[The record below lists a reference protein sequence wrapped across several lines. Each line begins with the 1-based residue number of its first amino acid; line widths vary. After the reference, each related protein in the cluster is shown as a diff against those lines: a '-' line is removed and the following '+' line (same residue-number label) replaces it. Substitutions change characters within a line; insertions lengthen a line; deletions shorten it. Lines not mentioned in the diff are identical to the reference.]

1 MPSQKI
7 SRWFQPLRQLAATLL
22 TEHLDPGH
30 AAAAVFWGVFIANVP
45 IYGFQTLAIIGLAA
59 LFRLNK
65 PIAVAATF
73 VNNPFLQPFLV
84 VSAFDLGHFILTG
97 RFVRFHFTG
106 HLSDLKP
113 QLGGW
118 LFGSLAWL
126 IGSLVMGL
134 LLGAVGAGVTFL
146 LLRIRSARRAP
157 RRECAKFVNSLFA
170 GCSSFDRGFVRW
182 KMRLDR
188 IFDILSTEEL
198 GSGPVVDLGCGYGVA
213 LGFAAFRDRER
224 RLIGCDLDARRIA
237 AARKAFGRMNA
248 ELTVGDVRD
257 FEFPQAGL
265 IVIFD
270 VLQYLTKAEQLTLLH
285 RCSSALTPGG
295 KLIFRVPDRGPGL
308 FSRLSVAF
316 DRLIFLLTG
325 AQAAP
330 VVLSAEEY
338 RASLEKAGLQ
348 VAQRRFRNRLPLAHL
363 LFVGIKPQAAV
374 NERW

>member
-1 MPSQKI
+1 MPSLKT

-45 IYGFQTLAIIGLAA
+45 IYGLQTLAIIGLAA
-59 LFRLNK
+59 LLRLNK
-65 PIAVAATF
+65 PLAVAATF

-84 VSAFDLGHFILTG
+84 VSALVLGHFTLTG
-97 RFVRFHFTG
+97 TFVRFHYTG

-113 QLGGW
+113 YLGAF
-118 LFGSLAWL
+118 LVGSLM
-126 IGSLVMGL
+126 MGL
-134 LLGAVGAGVTFL
+134 LLGAVGAATTFL
-146 LLRIRSARRAP
+146 LFGMRATRRAP

-170 GCSSFDRGFVRW
+170 SRSSFDRGFVRW

-188 IFDILSTEEL
+188 IFDILSSEEL
-198 GSGPVVDLGCGYGVA
+198 GSGAVVDLGCGYGIA
-213 LGFAAFRDRER
+213 LGFAAFRDRGR

-237 AARKAFGRMNA
+237 AARKAFSGMNA
-248 ELTVGDVRD
+248 ELAVGDVRN

-270 VLQYLTKAEQLTLLH
+270 VLQYLTEAEQLALLQ
-285 RCSSALTPGG
+285 RCSAALAPGG
-295 KLIFRVPDRGPGL
+295 RLMFRVPDRGPGF
-308 FSRLSVAF
+308 FSRMSVAF

-325 AQAAP
+325 AQARP

-338 RASLEKAGLQ
+338 SASLEKAGLQ

-363 LFVGIKPQAAV
+363 LFVGVKPQAAV
-374 NERW
+374 NER

>member
-1 MPSQKI
+1 MSSLKT

-22 TEHLDPGH
+22 TEHLDPRH

-45 IYGFQTLAIIGLAA
+45 IYGLQTVAIIGLAA
-59 LFRLNK
+59 LLKLNK
-65 PIAVAATF
+65 PLAVAATF

-97 RFVRFHFTG
+97 RFVRFPFTG

-118 LFGSLAWL
+118 LMGSVAWL
-126 IGSLVMGL
+126 IGSVVMGV
-134 LLGAVGAGVTFL
+134 LLGAVGAGAAFL
-146 LLRIRSARRAP
+146 LFRMRSARRTP
-157 RRECAKFVNSLFA
+157 RRERAKFVNSLFT
-170 GCSSFDRGFVRW
+170 GSSSFDRGFVRW
-182 KMRLDR
+182 KLRLDR

-198 GSGPVVDLGCGYGVA
+198 GSGPVVDLGCGYGIA

-237 AARKAFGRMNA
+237 AASKAFGGMNA
-248 ELTVGDVRD
+248 EVAVGDVRN

-270 VLQYLTKAEQLTLLH
+270 VLQYLTGPEQLALLQ
-285 RCSSALTPGG
+285 RCSSALAPGG
-295 KLIFRVPDRGPGL
+295 KLMFRVPDRGPGVL
-308 FSRLSVAF
+308 SRLSVAF

-325 AQAAP
+325 AQTKP

-338 RASLEKAGLQ
+338 RANLEKAGLQ

-363 LFVGIKPQAAV
+363 LFIAVKP
-374 NERW
+374 